1 MRAVE
6 ENESFCR
13 RTSCHLAP
21 RAPLISLC
29 FWDRPAQKDV
39 FTFGCLAASRA
50 NKSTIDW
57 LLHLWRHQ
65 RNEGQTPEWCPPPT
79 GRRQLGAANQGSASA
94 TMTNVEHQAPRE
106 RGRPY
111 RERKRSW
118 TLLANFSWLRSQ
130 AHIPAL
136 AQHTTS
142 AAGCSGHRVELHLH
156 ALKTM
161 FSVGVGVRW
170 HSLLFRWS
178 GRCVMFT
185 SPVLAPIPERPR

>member
-1 MRAVE
+1 MRAFE

-65 RNEGQTPEWCPPPT
+65 RIEGQTPEWCPPPT

-94 TMTNVEHQAPRE
+94 TKTNVEHQAPRE
-106 RGRPY
+106 RGRPC

-136 AQHTTS
+136 AQHHLCCRLQRAPCRTAS
-142 AAGCSGHRVELHLH
+142 ARLE
-156 ALKTM
+156 TM